1 MITGNLVE
9 FSDNDYENH
18 PVKAPD
24 NDYETHPVKVPDN
37 DYETPC
43 KALWIPENII
53 RIVLPLPNTKLI

>member
-18 PVKAPD
+18 PVKA
-24 NDYETHPVKVPDN
+24 PDN